1 MTLQSTGA
9 ISLNDIHIEA
19 GGATGTT
26 ASINDA
32 DIRALIGKSSG
43 ATMSFSEWYGASSA
57 APISASGGT
66 ITTSGGYRYH
76 KFTSNGTFSIASAA
90 SGSFSNTIT
99 VFICGGGGGASS
111 YVGGGGGGARV
122 RLLTFSASAGNKT
135 VTVGS
140 GGADAFGA
148 FPTGAQG
155 STGGTSSVTGLS
167 TAPGGGGSYNRYYGG
182 FGGPIAQNG
191 GASGNGNA
199 GGTDSFGSDDGS
211 SGGGGGYGAVGGNG
225 TYSTA
230 GNGGTGYTLSGFTAS
245 TTVTQYAG
253 GGGGVCFQSDGYKNG
268 GSGVYGGAN
277 GSSGTSNAVANRGGG
292 GGGSYVSTAGDGG
305 SGIVI
310 FKYEYS

>member
-1 MTLQSTGA
+1 MTLPSSGA
-9 ISLNDIHIEA
+9 ISLNAIHVEA

-26 ASINDA
+26 ASINDS
-32 DIRALIGKSSG
+32 DIRALIGKASG

-57 APISASGGT
+57 VPISASGGT

-76 KFTSNGTFSIASAA
+76 KFTSSGTFSIASAA

-140 GGADAFGA
+140 GGADGFGA
-148 FPTGAQG
+148 YPTSAQG

-167 TAPGGGGSYNRYYGG
+167 TATGGGGSYNRYHSSGTL
-182 FGGPIAQNG
+182 QQHG

-199 GGTDSFGSDDGS
+199 GGSDSYGADDGS

-225 TYSTA
+225 TFSTA
-230 GNGGTGYTLSGFTAS
+230 GNGGAGYTLSGFTAS
-245 TTVTQYAG
+245 TSVTQYAG
-253 GGGGVCFQSDGYKNG
+253 GGGGICFQSDGYKNG